1 MSGTDLSKQQS
12 NRRTA
17 GTHELTIIKW
27 SPRVRSLQPS
37 PVTMRSTD
45 LDQIRQLPLF
55 ADIEPAHFKE
65 LVAGAFLQRFP
76 PRMELIREG
85 DLPDFLH
92 IVVEGNVEVYGTLED
107 AETALAILGADAT
120 FIVAAVVRDEVYL
133 TSARTL
139 DTARILMIPAA
150 AVRAVFD
157 KDAAFARAVVGDLA
171 GRYRQLVRDIKGNK
185 LRSGLERLANYLLR
199 LQVQRGGKGPIDL
212 PVEKR
217 TLASYLGMAPENLSR
232 AFVSL
237 AEHGVTVSG
246 NKITITDK
254 AALRRLARPQPLI
267 DDPAS

>member
-1 MSGTDLSKQQS
+1 M
-12 NRRTA
+12 
-17 GTHELTIIKW
+17 
-27 SPRVRSLQPS
+27 RSQQPS
-37 PVTMRSTD
+37 TISMRSTD
-45 LDQIRQLPLF
+45 IDLIRQLPLF
-55 ADIEPAHFKE
+55 ANIAPARFQE

-92 IVVEGNVEVYGTLED
+92 IVVEGNVEVYGTLEG
-107 AETALAILGADAT
+107 AETALAILDAGAT

-139 DTARILMIPAA
+139 DAARILMIPAA
-150 AVRAVFD
+150 AVRTVFD
-157 KDAAFARAVVGDLA
+157 VDAAFARAVVGDLA
-171 GRYRQLVRDIKGNK
+171 GRYRQLVRDIKSNK

-199 LQVQRGGKGPIDL
+199 LHGKRGGKGPIDL
-212 PVEKR
+212 PIEKR

-237 AEHGVTVSG
+237 SEHGVVVRG
-246 NKITITDK
+246 NQISITDK

-267 DDPAS
+267 DDSN

>member
-1 MSGTDLSKQQS
+1 M
-12 NRRTA
+12 
-17 GTHELTIIKW
+17 
-27 SPRVRSLQPS
+27 RSQQPS
-37 PVTMRSTD
+37 TISMRSTD
-45 LDQIRQLPLF
+45 IDLIRQLPLF
-55 ADIEPAHFKE
+55 ANIAPARFQE

-92 IVVEGNVEVYGTLED
+92 IVVEGNVEVYGTLEG
-107 AETALAILGADAT
+107 AETALAILDAGAT

-139 DTARILMIPAA
+139 DAARILMIPAA
-150 AVRAVFD
+150 AVRTVFD
-157 KDAAFARAVVGDLA
+157 VDAAFARAVVGDLA
-171 GRYRQLVRDIKGNK
+171 GRYRQLVRDIKSNK

-199 LQVQRGGKGPIDL
+199 LHGKRGGKGPIDL
-212 PVEKR
+212 PIEKR

-237 AEHGVTVSG
+237 SEHGVVVRG
-246 NKITITDK
+246 NQISITDK

-267 DDPAS
+267 DDLN